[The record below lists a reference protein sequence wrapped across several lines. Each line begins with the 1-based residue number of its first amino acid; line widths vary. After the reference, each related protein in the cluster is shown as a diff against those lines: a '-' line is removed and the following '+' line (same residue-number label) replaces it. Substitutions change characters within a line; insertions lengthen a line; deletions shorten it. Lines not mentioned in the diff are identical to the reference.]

1 MYNFD
6 LQDLFLKL
14 SKYSDDKWKLSC
26 TFEDW
31 SPVYTTEEI
40 CRIIDRAFYEYKL
53 NPNKDINWLLETI
66 KIISNHAII
75 EHNDFSS
82 LSKEEIIEGI
92 ISLSKS
98 YDEMQFIR
106 HYESDRFLNEY
117 ETLYAKDIE
126 NGLTENGLEY
136 FDSLRVDKSTKFFW
150 FIGENLNNLTK
161 SQNAIYSIIKHNRI
175 ASIVDVLNLI
185 VMKLHIIKKYEG
197 EQKMNDLFNFN
208 GMFGRIEAGMCRLT
222 MNGNIAV
229 KTSNGYKSYNI
240 KTGRLTNCS
249 NFCFNIGEE
258 FFFVIP
264 TNKVEVGD
272 IILVNRKPK
281 CVIKAEKNQIT
292 VINYEDSTVDTILPE
307 RHVFMGNTYFYGKIV
322 SMFGNNIT
330 GKKNG
335 ANNIMRY
342 MMMSEMMKSMNGGNG
357 SSQNGFASMLPFMMM
372 GGKMENMF
380 DGMFNFNSD
389 DEDDSDE
396 VIDDSEA
403 TEEEEK

>member
-1 MYNFD
+1 MFYLD
-6 LQDLFLKL
+6 LQDLFSKL
-14 SKYSDDKWKLSC
+14 SKISNDRWQIKCMFDN
-26 TFEDW
+26 W

-40 CRIIDRAFYEYKL
+40 CQIINKAFSEYKQ
-53 NPNKDINWLLETI
+53 NPNKDVNWILETI

-92 ISLSKS
+92 VSLSKS
-98 YDEMQFIR
+98 YDEVSFIR
-106 HYESDRFLNEY
+106 RYEPGRFLIESENLY
-117 ETLYAKDIE
+117 GETDLDCFDS
-126 NGLTENGLEY
+126 
-136 FDSLRVDKSTKFFW
+136 FDSLCVDKPKRFFW
-150 FIGENLNNLTK
+150 FIEKDLNKLNSAQK
-161 SQNAIYSIIKHNRI
+161 AVYSIIENDRI
-175 ASIVDVLNLI
+175 MSIVDVLNKILMSLR
-185 VMKLHIIKKYEG
+185 VTNKTKG
-197 EQKMNDLFNFN
+197 DFCMNDLFNFN
-208 GMFGRIEAGMCRLT
+208 GMFGRIESGMCRLT

-240 KTGRLTNCS
+240 KSGRLTNCS

-264 TNKVEVGD
+264 TNKVEIGD

-322 SMFGNNIT
+322 SMFGNNII

-335 ANNIMRY
+335 ANNIMKY
-342 MMMSEMMKSMNGGNG
+342 MMMSEMMKSMNSGNG

-380 DGMFNFNSD
+380 DGMFDFNSD

-396 VIDDSEA
+396 VIDDSET

>member
-31 SPVYTTEEI
+31 SPTYTTEEV
-40 CRIIDRAFYEYKL
+40 CQIIDKAFSEYKQ
-53 NPNKDINWLLETI
+53 NPNKDVNWILDTINI
-66 KIISNHAII
+66 VSKHAII
-75 EHNDFSS
+75 ENNDFSS
-82 LSKEEIIEGI
+82 LSKNDIIEAI
-92 ISLSKS
+92 VSLSKS
-98 YDEMQFIR
+98 YDEVSFIR
-106 HYESDRFLNEY
+106 RYEPGRFLIESEN
-117 ETLYAKDIE
+117 LYGEADE
-126 NGLTENGLEY
+126 NGLDY
-136 FDSLRVDKSTKFFW
+136 FDSFDSLCVDKPKRFFW
-150 FIGENLNNLTK
+150 FIEKDLNKLNSAQK
-161 SQNAIYSIIKHNRI
+161 AVYSIIENDRI
-175 ASIVDVLNLI
+175 LSIVDVLNKILMSLR
-185 VMKLHIIKKYEG
+185 VTNKTKG
-197 EQKMNDLFNFN
+197 DVCMNDLFNFN
-208 GMFGRIEAGMCRLT
+208 GMFGRIESGMCRLT

-380 DGMFNFNSD
+380 DGMFDFNSD

-396 VIDDSEA
+396 VIDDSET